1 MSQTGPD
8 FIGIGAQKS
17 GTTYAFEALRYCPG
31 VSFPAMP
38 GCRDFLSNAEADGVV
53 LNTLPKEIQFLDGPN
68 KNLSWDQYFDIF
80 SDTPEGTVAGE
91 ISPAYMTAPLERI
104 QELRERCP
112 DVKLFAIFRNPI
124 ERDWSAIRMIA
135 GRRNELDDD
144 DALWQIANMRHV
156 IDMGDYLAPLQR
168 WLSVF
173 PRSSFVFHTLA
184 GLETD
189 PKAVVGSLLDHI
201 GLDQSHLG
209 NMPANKVF
217 TGPSKE
223 CPPKILELLRERH
236 KHSFDGFAKLT
247 GLDISD
253 WTQASYQ

>member
-17 GTTYAFEALRYCPG
+17 GTTYAFEALRRCPG

-38 GCRDFLSNAEADGVV
+38 GSRDFLSNAEADGVV

-68 KNLSWDQYFDIF
+68 KGLSWAQYFDIF
-80 SDTPEGTVAGE
+80 SETADGDVAGE
-91 ISPAYMTAPLERI
+91 ISPAYMTAPIERI
-104 QELRERCP
+104 QELRDRCP

-135 GRRNELDDD
+135 GRREELDDEE
-144 DALWQIANMRHV
+144 ALWKIANIRHV
-156 IDMGDYLAPLQR
+156 IEMGDYTGPLKR
-168 WLSVF
+168 WLSIF
-173 PRSSFVFHTLA
+173 PRSSFQFHTLA
-184 GLETD
+184 ELEAD
-189 PKAVVGSLLDHI
+189 PKAVVGSLLEHI

-209 NMPANKVF
+209 NIPESKVF

-223 CPPKILELLRERH
+223 CPARILELLRERH
-236 KHSFDGFAKLT
+236 KASFDELAELT
-247 GLDISD
+247 GLDVSD
-253 WTQASYQ
+253 WNSAA